1 MAFGRD
7 GVAFNDELWSFD
19 LAGGGWTQIPG

>member
-7 GVAFNDELWSFD
+7 ADSFTDELWSFD
-19 LAGGGWTQIPG
+19 LADGGWTRHPG

>member
-7 GVAFNDELWSFD
+7 ADSFTDELWSFD
-19 LAGGGWTQIPG
+19 ITARRWTRIPT